1 MTSRSC
7 FILVLGM
14 VLSGCG
20 GSGSGVSSDPS
31 IVGTWG
37 VTTTVAQGANS
48 RVDEA
53 YLVFGSD
60 KTVRDFFRTAIK
72 NGNNTTSISQC
83 GSGTYV
89 FANGLLSTT
98 IQEKS
103 SPPAIPPNAPTTIT
117 KTVTGSAKV
126 ELIDG
131 SMRLTSDADG
141 SPNTTVYS
149 RGTLPNGLEASCP
162 P

>member
-1 MTSRSC
+1 M
-7 FILVLGM
+7 
-14 VLSGCG
+14 SG
-20 GSGSGVSSDPS
+20 DQS

-37 VTTTVAQGANS
+37 ATTTVAQGANS
-48 RVDEA
+48 RVDET
-53 YLVFGSD
+53 YLVLGSD
-60 KTVRDFFRTAIK
+60 KTVRDFLRTVIK
-72 NGNNTTSISQC
+72 SGNNTTSISQC

-89 FANGLLSTT
+89 FANGSLSTT

-103 SPPAIPPNAPTTIT
+103 SPPANPPNTIT

-131 SMRLTSDADG
+131 SMRLTSDVDG

-149 RGTLPNGLEASCP
+149 RGTLPVDIESSCP
-162 P
+162 Q